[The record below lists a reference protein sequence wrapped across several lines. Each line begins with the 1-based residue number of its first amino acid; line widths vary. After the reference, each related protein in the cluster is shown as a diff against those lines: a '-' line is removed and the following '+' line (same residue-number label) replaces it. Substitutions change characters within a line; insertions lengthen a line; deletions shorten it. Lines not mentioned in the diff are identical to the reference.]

1 MQIEQFRAAAGISRG
16 LAERWFSE
24 ITKAMGEFGIELPAH
39 QAAFIAQIGHESGGF
54 TRLSESFNYSV
65 AALQAVFGHR
75 LNAQQCA
82 RLGRQRNEAAVP
94 LARQQE
100 IANLV
105 YGSRYGNGPDEGWH
119 YRGRGL
125 KQITF
130 RDNYRQCGAA
140 LNIDLLTNP
149 DLLLKDE
156 HAARSAAWYWV
167 SRNCGRYVDMNDFGA
182 LTRAINGGHNGLQDR
197 LLRWERAKSVL
208 LKGSTDS

>member
-1 MQIEQFRAAAGISRG
+1 MQIEQFRAAAGISGG
-16 LAERWFSE
+16 LAERWFAE
-24 ITKAMGEFGIELPAH
+24 ITEAMAEFGITKASH

-54 TRLSESFNYSV
+54 TRLTESFNYSV
-65 AALQAVFGHR
+65 AALQAVFDHR
-75 LNAQQCA
+75 LNAEQCA
-82 RLGRQRNEAAVP
+82 RLGRQRNEATVP

-105 YGSRYGNGPDEGWH
+105 YGNRYGNGPAEGWR

-140 LNIDLLTNP
+140 LKIDLVANP

-156 HAARSAAWYWV
+156 HAARSAAWYWD
-167 SRNCGRYVDMNDFGA
+167 SRNCGRYVDLNDFGA
-182 LTRAINGGHNGLQDR
+182 LTKVINGRYNGLQDR

-208 LKGSTDS
+208 LT